1 LTVSPYVEFG
11 EVGEGL
17 YGKTRCKIS
26 KTIHLLGLPKAVR
39 NEGVLTTSVLSF

>member
-1 LTVSPYVEFG
+1 MNSDVDFG

-26 KTIHLLGLPKAVR
+26 ETIHLLGPPQAVR
-39 NEGVLTTSVLSF
+39 NEGDLTASVLSF